1 MPEDVRHV
9 THPRFAPDRPS
20 PLAPL
25 PQHAVTLV
33 LTPSRKR
40 DPMKRA
46 KQLTKRERKALAPPR
61 PGGNTTPQHI
71 HCIACGRHID
81 AAEFE
86 APVSA
91 TMLRCDH
98 GSRFPSCV
106 ECEGASKALLAE
118 HDRSGKNVQAAN
130 AWH

>member
-1 MPEDVRHV
+1 
-9 THPRFAPDRPS
+9 
-20 PLAPL
+20 
-25 PQHAVTLV
+25 
-33 LTPSRKR
+33 
-40 DPMKRA
+40 MKRA
-46 KQLTKRERKALAPPR
+46 KQLTKRERKALSPARQVAAPAA
-61 PGGNTTPQHI
+61 QHI

-86 APVSA
+86 APASA

-106 ECEGASKALLAE
+106 TCEGAAKALLLE
-118 HDRSGKNVQAAN
+118 HDRTGKNVHAAS

>member
-1 MPEDVRHV
+1 
-9 THPRFAPDRPS
+9 
-20 PLAPL
+20 
-25 PQHAVTLV
+25 
-33 LTPSRKR
+33 
-40 DPMKRA
+40 MKRA

-61 PGGNTTPQHI
+61 PGGAATPQHI

-81 AAEFE
+81 PAEFE
-86 APVSA
+86 APASA

-106 ECEGASKALLAE
+106 TCEASAKARLAE
-118 HDRSGKNVQAAN
+118 HDRTGKSVEAAG

>member
-1 MPEDVRHV
+1 
-9 THPRFAPDRPS
+9 
-20 PLAPL
+20 
-25 PQHAVTLV
+25 
-33 LTPSRKR
+33 
-40 DPMKRA
+40 MKRA

-61 PGGNTTPQHI
+61 PGGTATPQHI

-81 AAEFE
+81 PAEFE
-86 APVSA
+86 APASA

-106 ECEGASKALLAE
+106 ACEDSARALLVE

>member
-1 MPEDVRHV
+1 
-9 THPRFAPDRPS
+9 
-20 PLAPL
+20 
-25 PQHAVTLV
+25 
-33 LTPSRKR
+33 
-40 DPMKRA
+40 MKRA

-61 PGGNTTPQHI
+61 PGGGTAPQHI

-81 AAEFE
+81 PADFD
-86 APVSA
+86 APATA

-106 ECEGASKALLAE
+106 ACEVSAKARLAE
-118 HDRSGKNVQAAN
+118 HDRTGKGVEVAA